1 MSPDVLVL
9 GAGPAGASVAIH
21 LARAGHSVVIA
32 DKKDFPRQKPCGE
45 FLSPECVPYL
55 EELGVA
61 DAVRD
66 LAPWQVRG
74 MAMHAAG
81 HRALGRFRRVG
92 TRGAHALTGMGIRR
106 EVFDHVLLRGAE
118 AAGAQWLPRHE
129 FVDLVRAAD
138 GRVTGARLRTGN
150 GTPFE
155 VRAKW
160 VVGADGVN
168 SGVARDL
175 GVRKAIPW
183 LDRFALAAHFEGVAP
198 DAHAEAHLFPGGF
211 LAATTVDQ
219 SIYSVNLIVPRSH
232 LRQRKSAD
240 WDEFVSG
247 YLDHAPALKQRLAS
261 ARRISPWR
269 GIGPMAS
276 TTTHQW
282 QPGAALVGDAC
293 GYVDPLTGEGIYFAL
308 VGGRALGASLASAL
322 ATPRAEASAMGGYV
336 EARRREIEP
345 RLQGSMMLQRLL
357 RRPLLVKSFF
367 SGAER
372 WQGLA
377 DLVVTLTG
385 DTIHPRDLVRPSFWR
400 AFRGAE
406 VA

>member
-9 GAGPAGASVAIH
+9 GAGPAGASVATH

-66 LAPWQVRG
+66 LAPWQVHG

-92 TRGAHALTGMGIRR
+92 TRGAHALAGMGIRR
-106 EVFDHVLLRGAE
+106 EVFDHVLLRGAV

-129 FVDLVRAAD
+129 FVELLRGPD
-138 GRVTGARLRTGN
+138 GRVTGAKLRTGN
-150 GTPFE
+150 GEPFE

-168 SGVARDL
+168 SGVARDM
-175 GVRKAIPW
+175 GVRKPIPW

-198 DAHAEAHLFPGGF
+198 EMHAEAHLFPGGF
-211 LAATTVDQ
+211 LAATTVDR
-219 SIYSVNLIVPRSH
+219 SIYSVNLVVPRSH
-232 LRQRKSAD
+232 LRQRQSAN
-240 WDEFVSG
+240 WDEFVDG
-247 YLDHAPALKQRLAS
+247 YLDHAPSMKQRLAS

-276 TTTHQW
+276 TTTRQW
-282 QPGAALVGDAC
+282 QPGTALVGDAC

-308 VGGRALGASLASAL
+308 VGGRALGAAMAAAL
-322 ATPRAEASAMGGYV
+322 ATPRAEASAMADYV
-336 EARRREIEP
+336 AARRREIQP
-345 RLQGSMMLQRLL
+345 RLQGSLVLQRLL
-357 RRPLLVKSFF
+357 RRPMLVKSFF
-367 SGAER
+367 SGAAR

-400 AFRGAE
+400 AFRAAE